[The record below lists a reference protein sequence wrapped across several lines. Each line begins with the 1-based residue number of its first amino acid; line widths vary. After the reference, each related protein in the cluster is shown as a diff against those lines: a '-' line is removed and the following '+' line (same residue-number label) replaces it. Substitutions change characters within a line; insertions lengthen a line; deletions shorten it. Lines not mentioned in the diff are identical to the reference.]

1 MPRKTTNIAFNLD
14 IMTYEDLCAWVA
26 DADPADLT
34 PDALRSKG
42 GRNIRLLR
50 TYLNALDNPPEGVVG
65 VGAIT
70 YAEDALRSAQ
80 VADQGD
86 S

>member
-1 MPRKTTNIAFNLD
+1 MATKPTKIEWNPDT
-14 IMTYEDLCAWVA
+14 MTYKDLCAWLE

-50 TYLNALDNPPEGVVG
+50 TYLNALDNPPDGVVG

-80 VADQGD
+80 RYEAD
-86 S
+86 